1 MFIIQSEEKQ
11 RNSMDLLTNVKIIF
25 LIWNSKYKYT
35 TWNFLFIHTYDYWNN
50 KHGNVK
56 ENLSCASSGIHL
68 LSIFETFVQKVE
80 VLFSIFCGTKLTLE
94 WITPLP
100 PFLDLPPPPPHYSVF
115 WNLHTPICNWWG
127 GGERGGSSNYVCV
140 VFFSGPELYFY
151 Y

>member
-1 MFIIQSEEKQ
+1 
-11 RNSMDLLTNVKIIF
+11 MDLLTNVKIIF

-56 ENLSCASSGIHL
+56 EYL

-94 WITPLP
+94 WITP
-100 PFLDLPPPPPHYSVF
+100 S
-115 WNLHTPICNWWG
+115 LH
-127 GGERGGSSNYVCV
+127 
-140 VFFSGPELYFY
+140 F
-151 Y
+151 